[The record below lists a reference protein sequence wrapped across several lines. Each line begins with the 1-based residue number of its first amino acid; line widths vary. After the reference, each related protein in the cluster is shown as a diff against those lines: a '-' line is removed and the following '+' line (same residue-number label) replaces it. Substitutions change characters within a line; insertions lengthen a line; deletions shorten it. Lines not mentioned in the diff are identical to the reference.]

1 MFVFYKG
8 KEKLDFGK
16 IDFSNLNGV
25 RDYITDFIFTIANE
39 PINSYSLEIWLVLL
53 VSILMSVVLIYCVFI
68 LTYNIFNR
76 EQLGERSPVLK
87 MENNKVIVN
96 KDLNVSFKERKEQKN
111 IKEIFLPALLPFIPS
126 EMLSKK
132 KIVYILDSEPFEI
145 KNSEV
150 ASYFFSDLNGL
161 EKKISRKEIN
171 KKDWIFINVE
181 EKQENEKRMFT
192 AKDLS
197 IKLINNGFKNITIY
211 TKNIENNN
219 LDCYTKE
226 KVLEELESLGR
237 KI

>member
-1 MFVFYKG
+1 M
-8 KEKLDFGK
+8 DFGK
-16 IDFSNLNGV
+16 IDFSNLNGI
-25 RDYITDFIFTIANE
+25 RDYITDFIFTIVNE
-39 PINSYSLEIWLVLL
+39 PIKNYSLEVWLVLL
-53 VSILMSVVLIYCVFI
+53 VSILMLIALIYCVFI
-68 LTYNIFNR
+68 LIFNR

-126 EMLSKK
+126 EMISKK

-145 KNSEV
+145 KNNEV
-150 ASYFFSDLNGL
+150 ASYFFSDLKTL
-161 EKKISRKEIN
+161 EEKISRKEIN
-171 KKDWIFINVE
+171 KNDWIFINVE

>member
-1 MFVFYKG
+1 M
-8 KEKLDFGK
+8 DFGK
-16 IDFSNLNGV
+16 IEFSNLEGI
-25 RDYITDFIFTIANE
+25 RGYITDFIFTIINE
-39 PINSYSLEIWLVLL
+39 PISSYSLENWLVLL
-53 VSILMSVVLIYCVFI
+53 TSVLTLVVFIYCIYI
-68 LTYNIFNR
+68 LATNIFNR

-87 MENNKVIVN
+87 MENNKVLVN
-96 KDLNVSFKERKEQKN
+96 KDLNMSFRERKEQKN

-126 EMLSKK
+126 EMISKK
-132 KIVYILDSEPFEI
+132 KIVYILDSEPFEV

-150 ASYFFSDLNGL
+150 ASYFFSDLKTL
-161 EKKISRKEIN
+161 EEKISRKEIN
-171 KKDWIFINVE
+171 KNDWIFINVE